1 MKKLT
6 RNLIGSSILC
16 AFASI
21 ATAEIAV
28 IVNPGNADTITKDD
42 IASLYLAKSKT
53 FPGGKSATTLD
64 LPEGSPARVEFVTK
78 VVDKDE
84 AQMKAYWARL
94 IFTGKGVPAQ
104 VMENDAA
111 VKAHVAKHPDAIGF
125 IDVISVDSTVK
136 VVSTF

>member
-1 MKKLT
+1 MKHFTKRL
-6 RNLIGSSILC
+6 LC
-16 AFASI
+16 ASLLSLLAG
-21 ATAEIAV
+21 AAQAEIAV
-28 IVNPGNADTITKDD
+28 IVNPANADSLTKDD
-42 IASLYLAKSKT
+42 ISALYLAKTKA
-53 FPGGKSATTLD
+53 FPSGKPAKTLD
-64 LPEGSPARVEFVTK
+64 LPEGTPARVEFITK

-111 VKAHVAKHPDAIGF
+111 VKAHVAKNADAIGF

>member
-6 RNLIGSSILC
+6 KQLICASLFSALSSM
-16 AFASI
+16 AF
-21 ATAEIAV
+21 AEIAV
-28 IVNPGNADTITKDD
+28 IVNPANGDTISKDD
-42 IASLYLAKSKT
+42 IASLYLAKTKT
-53 FPGGKSATTLD
+53 FPGGKNATTLD
-64 LPEGSPARVEFVTK
+64 LPEGSPARVEVVSK
-78 VVDKDE
+78 VVGKDE

-111 VKAHVAKHPDAIGF
+111 VKAHVAKNADAIGF
-125 IDVISVDSTVK
+125 IEVISVDSTVK